1 MKTEKL
7 ITFDTDDF
15 IDDIKDVMASKRF
28 RHFPVLDKE
37 GKYKGLI
44 SRRNLLG
51 ARGKNVILVD
61 HNERGQAVDGI
72 ENANIL
78 ELIDHHRL
86 GTVETVG
93 PVFFRNQPLGCT
105 ATIIFQM
112 YREQG
117 LEIDKTIAGSALQCD
132 HLRYASVP
140 FSDLHTDGS
149 GGSGFSG

>member
-1 MKTEKL
+1 MKKSLFGALLLFVLAACSPRMETVVILSTNDIHAHIEKFPQL
-7 ITFDTDDF
+7 AEAVKKCRDT
-15 IDDIKDVMASKRF
+15 V
-28 RHFPVLDKE
+28 
-37 GKYKGLI
+37 
-44 SRRNLLG
+44 
-51 ARGKNVILVD
+51 KNVILVD

-117 LEIDKTIAGSALQCD
+117 LEIDKTIAGLLCSAIISD
-132 HLRYASVP
+132 TVSYTHLTLP
-140 FSDLHTDGS
+140 TT
-149 GGSGFSG
+149 

>member
-1 MKTEKL
+1 MRA
-7 ITFDTDDF
+7 
-15 IDDIKDVMASKRF
+15 AS
-28 RHFPVLDKE
+28 
-37 GKYKGLI
+37 
-44 SRRNLLG
+44 
-51 ARGKNVILVD
+51 KNVILVD

-117 LEIDKTIAGSALQCD
+117 LGDRQDHRRSALQCD

>member
-105 ATIIFQM
+105 GNDHLPDVPRT
-112 YREQG
+112 G
-117 LEIDKTIAGSALQCD
+117 AGDRQDHRRSALQCD

>member
-1 MKTEKL
+1 MPISYFMKTEKL

-61 HNERGQAVDGI
+61 HNERGQAVD
-72 ENANIL
+72 
-78 ELIDHHRL
+78 
-86 GTVETVG
+86 
-93 PVFFRNQPLGCT
+93 
-105 ATIIFQM
+105 
-112 YREQG
+112 
-117 LEIDKTIAGSALQCD
+117 
-132 HLRYASVP
+132 ASRMP
-140 FSDLHTDGS
+140 ISWS
-149 GGSGFSG
+149 